1 MKAEALAKA
10 LPAALAAPAV
20 QGRVET
26 HSNSIRNTVPTSTVT
41 TLDSNTVK
49 ARGPALGAPGLSGQT
64 TAVGRLPRPP
74 AGPLT
79 TEWSRRGETERK
91 TVLLDRP
98 FPVRDSVRETVPAL
112 VPRDRHTAHTSDI
125 RRSTARPAVG
135 RSYTYHPHRQGSSTP
150 IRSAPNTLVATSVLG
165 GGR

>member
-1 MKAEALAKA
+1 MVQSQEGLNEKLARMKAEALAKA

-20 QGRVET
+20 QGCAET
-26 HSNSIRNTVPTSTVT
+26 HSNSIGNT
-41 TLDSNTVK
+41 
-49 ARGPALGAPGLSGQT
+49 A
-64 TAVGRLPRPP
+64 AVGSLPRPP

-79 TEWSRRGETERK
+79 TEWSRQGETERR

-125 RRSTARPAVG
+125 RRSTATTSSGPQLQLPPSQTRVTDPDTECTQHVG
-135 RSYTYHPHRQGSSTP
+135 RHISTW
-150 IRSAPNTLVATSVLG
+150 
-165 GGR
+165 GRRMMN